1 MKAGLF
7 ACAGGLW
14 VFLHTAEAGVSE
26 KVEQDKLTA
35 PTGTSPFVFVV
46 VVETKTGRPMWSSA
60 LELI

>member
-35 PTGTSPFVFVV
+35 PNGDVAFCL
-46 VVETKTGRPMWSSA
+46 RPRRR
-60 LELI
+60 